1 MLNRRSRREEPMKRK
16 TALKWREEL
25 LFENFLD
32 IHDEHEIWDIKC
44 LISYFGATHLSKMSY
59 FRHVNGYPKPQ
70 FWVPIVKWRNGC
82 SQVEIKKSVAVHFL
96 SKF

>member
-44 LISYFGATHLSKMSY
+44 LISYFGATHLSKMSD
-59 FRHVNGYPKPQ
+59 FRHVTYH
-70 FWVPIVKWRNGC
+70 F
-82 SQVEIKKSVAVHFL
+82 SLKKYLKKIFTYLRGPTINEFL
-96 SKF
+96 HKTSLFI